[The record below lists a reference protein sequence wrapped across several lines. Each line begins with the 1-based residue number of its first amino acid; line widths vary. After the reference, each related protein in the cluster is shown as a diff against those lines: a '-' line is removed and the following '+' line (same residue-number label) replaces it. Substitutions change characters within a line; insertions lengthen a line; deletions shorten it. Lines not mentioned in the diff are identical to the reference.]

1 MGSIGVAF
9 GVAGAGVA
17 FALQDV
23 IVSIAGWIHI
33 MISGKINVGERVK
46 IGDVKGDIIDIGVFS
61 STIMEM
67 GAWVDGDLYNG
78 RIVSISNSFVFKENI
93 HHYSAEYPFLW
104 DEVRIPVRHESD
116 IDLARQ
122 IFLSVLDEIC
132 GEYAEQSKVHW
143 SKMTM
148 KFRVEEAKVEPMV
161 SMMFDENWISF
172 TLRYVVDFKNRRT
185 IKNSIFTRIHEEIE
199 RSSGK
204 ILVATS
210 AMEVSMKRE
219 GQ

>member
-1 MGSIGVAF
+1 
-9 GVAGAGVA
+9 
-17 FALQDV
+17 
-23 IVSIAGWIHI
+23 
-33 MISGKINVGERVK
+33 
-46 IGDVKGDIIDIGVFS
+46 
-61 STIMEM
+61 
-67 GAWVDGDLYNG
+67 
-78 RIVSISNSFVFKENI
+78 
-93 HHYSAEYPFLW
+93 
-104 DEVRIPVRHESD
+104 
-116 IDLARQ
+116 
-122 IFLSVLDEIC
+122 
-132 GEYAEQSKVHW
+132 
-143 SKMTM
+143 MTM